1 MDVKGSL
8 GQVRTWLW
16 LALGGS
22 MLTVFKYTLENSDP
36 PPNGFLS
43 CLACLVLLLTHSP
56 QRLSPYGLS

>member
-36 PPNGFLS
+36 PPMGF
-43 CLACLVLLLTHSP
+43 
-56 QRLSPYGLS
+56 